1 MGQATD
7 NRKPTRRDRMIRER
21 VHDPYAMR
29 QKPAE
34 DSLCPTCGSVYRGGR
49 WTWAEAPSDPAKSLL
64 CPACHRI
71 SDGYPAGTVVLSGG
85 FLAEHRTEIVN
96 LARNVEEN
104 EKGEHPLHRI
114 MSIKDVDGGLE
125 ILTTDIHLPRRI
137 GEAIH
142 RAYEGKMELKYV
154 RDEYAIRVAWVRES

>member
-1 MGQATD
+1 M
-7 NRKPTRRDRMIRER
+7 E
-21 VHDPYAMR
+21 
-29 QKPAE
+29 
-34 DSLCPTCGSVYRGGR
+34 S
-49 WTWAEAPSDPAKSLL
+49 
-64 CPACHRI
+64 
-71 SDGYPAGTVVLSGG
+71 
-85 FLAEHRTEIVN
+85 
-96 LARNVEEN
+96 

-154 RDEYAIRVAWVRES
+154 RDEYSIRVVWVRES